1 MTIQEAAEL
10 VVQSSSLSQNGGEV
24 FLLKMGT
31 EVNIFEL
38 AKKMIKLSGFKFK
51 DAKNPDGDIE
61 IIITGLK
68 EGEKIS
74 EKLFHNEYL
83 ENTEHP
89 KIMKIIPNFKN
100 LNNID
105 SEIEL
110 IKTLIKDN
118 NQKKLIDELKRI
130 SE

>member
-1 MTIQEAAEL
+1 M
-10 VVQSSSLSQNGGEV
+10 SSSLFVV
-24 FLLKMGT
+24 FLEINSNFLIINLLIIPRKT
-31 EVNIFEL
+31 KKIKKIPIPIKIWNISTPNIPLFQTD
-38 AKKMIKLSGFKFK
+38 K
-51 DAKNPDGDIE
+51 
-61 IIITGLK
+61 
-68 EGEKIS
+68 KIS

-110 IKTLIKDN
+110 IKILIRDN
-118 NQKKLIDELKRI
+118 NQNEICKLFSNCI
-130 SE
+130 